1 MTHSDVTHSDVTL
14 SVFWEGEACA
24 WCSNRMTRIVAGT
37 AHALGTTQ
45 IGRFAFACEAYDI
58 TQPETS
64 LGETSGGM
72 DFKVQTAHFPL
83 SLCFTVPDSPLPIV
97 AVFHSA

>member
-1 MTHSDVTHSDVTL
+1 
-14 SVFWEGEACA
+14 
-24 WCSNRMTRIVAGT
+24 MTRIVAGT

-45 IGRFAFACEAYDI
+45 VGRFAFACEAYDI

-72 DFKVQTAHFPL
+72 DFKVLTG
-83 SLCFTVPDSPLPIV
+83 
-97 AVFHSA
+97 